1 LCCNSSGRRGGP
13 ASRRPRRAGS
23 GRGAI
28 VRQLAV
34 LALLILVG
42 AGAVPSSRIAAAADA
57 AIEVLVAMSPPTTRL
72 EDGRP
77 VGYWVELIGLAAS
90 RAEVAVGF
98 QILPYARAL
107 REVSDGTNLCNPLV
121 ARTPD
126 REETYSWIA
135 PTRRL
140 LISAFVLR
148 GAADP
153 PRTVEALKQREIAVM
168 RGTLGDLTLATLGI
182 PARRV
187 ADTERLALLLERGR
201 VSVIVSDFQVAM
213 AAASTAVIV
222 IEEVVRLSETPG
234 FFACSP
240 RLDPAIGRR
249 LAVEIDAIF
258 ATGEDRAI
266 AAVNGL
272 GDSYEVV
279 RPAPRQ

>member
-1 LCCNSSGRRGGP
+1 MMQFGWAEGRARLSTPP
-13 ASRRPRRAGS
+13 ASGIKERRD
-23 GRGAI
+23 I

-42 AGAVPSSRIAAAADA
+42 AGAVPSPRPAAAANG
-57 AIEVLVAMSPPTTRL
+57 AIEVLLAHAPPTTRV
-72 EDGRP
+72 EDGKP
-77 VGYWVELIGLAAS
+77 TGYWVELIGLAAS

-107 REVSDGTNLCNPLV
+107 REVSEGTNFCNPLI

-126 REETYSWIA
+126 REATYSWIA

-148 GAADP
+148 GATDP
-153 PRTVEALKQREIAVM
+153 PRTVAALQSREIAVM
-168 RGTLGDLTLATLGI
+168 RGTLGDLTLTSLGI

-187 ADTERLALLLERGR
+187 ADIDRLALLLARGR

-213 AAASTAVIV
+213 AAAGSAAIA
-222 IEEVVRLSETPG
+222 IEEAVRLSETPG
-234 FFACSP
+234 YFACSP
-240 RLDPAIGRR
+240 RLDPAIGQL

-266 AAVNGL
+266 AAANGL
-272 GDSYEVV
+272 GDAYEAV